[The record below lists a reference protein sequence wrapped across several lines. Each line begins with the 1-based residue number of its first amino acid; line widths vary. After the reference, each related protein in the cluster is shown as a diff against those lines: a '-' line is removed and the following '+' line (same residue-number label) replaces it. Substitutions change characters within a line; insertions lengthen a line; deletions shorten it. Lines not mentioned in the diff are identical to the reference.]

1 MLYRQLCLTVTLLIG
16 FSAHSFSEEPVEAG
30 LASNSDEITA
40 LESKWSDMFAAKDLE
55 GVMALMAENSVLIVP
70 GSPPI
75 VGLEGIR
82 RATKAMLKTDDTVSW
97 ASDFA
102 FIAPSGDMAYD
113 YGTATTKSSDG
124 SIVEGHYLVV
134 WVKESGG
141 WKVAADMFN

>member
-1 MLYRQLCLTVTLLIG
+1 MLYRQLCLTVTLFLG
-16 FSAHSFSEEPVEAG
+16 VSAHSLSEAPVEAE
-30 LASNSDEITA
+30 LVSNSDEIAA
-40 LESKWSDMFAAKDLE
+40 LESKWSDMFAAKDLD
-55 GVMALMAENSVLIVP
+55 GVMALMAENSVLIFP

-82 RATKAMLKTDDTVSW
+82 KATKAMLMSDDTVSW

-113 YGTATTKSSDG
+113 YGTATTKSPDG
-124 SIVEGHYLVV
+124 SIIEGHYLVV
-134 WVKESGG
+134 WVKESDG